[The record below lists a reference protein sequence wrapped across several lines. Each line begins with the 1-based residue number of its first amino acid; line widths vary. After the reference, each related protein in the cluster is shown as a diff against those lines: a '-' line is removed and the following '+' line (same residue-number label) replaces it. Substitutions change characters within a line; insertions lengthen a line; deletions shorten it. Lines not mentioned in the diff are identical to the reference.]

1 MEISISFLTFL
12 LFLGLGALSG
22 LFAGMFGVGG
32 GIVIVPSLT
41 IIFSILG
48 FNLEDAIRIA
58 MATSMANMIFVSI
71 SSFYSNYKLNFVVK
85 KAFYL
90 AMPFVLIGTITG
102 LMFASSIDG
111 RTLSTIFGIIMAT
124 VAIRMIAENTFIKRQ
139 SRGEIRT
146 NINKPLY
153 SSVFFV
159 IGNLGG
165 MTGLGGGFASVP
177 FLSYYCMP
185 IKEATGTSSGLTLT
199 ISFVGTFFYI
209 LTNNE
214 SINSPY
220 FIGYIFWAG
229 VLMMLPTSV
238 IFANIGAKLK
248 KRMQDKS
255 LVLVFSI
262 LLTIVSLKMI
272 FPNFFDALW
281 K

>member
-1 MEISISFLTFL
+1 MVISVSVLSFL
-12 LFLGLGALSG
+12 LFLTLGALSG

-32 GIVIVPSLT
+32 GIIIVPSLT
-41 IIFSILG
+41 FIFSLLG

-85 KAFYL
+85 DAFLL
-90 AMPFVLIGTITG
+90 AMPFVLIGTVTG
-102 LMFASSIDG
+102 LFFANSIDG

-124 VAIRMIAENTFIKRQ
+124 VAIRMILESTYFKNQ
-139 SRGEIRT
+139 SRTEIRT
-146 NINKPLY
+146 KINKPLY
-153 SSVFFV
+153 SSIFFL

-199 ISFVGTFFYI
+199 ISFVGTLFYT
-209 LTNNE
+209 LTNNH
-214 SINSPY
+214 SIDSP
-220 FIGYIFWAG
+220 FFVGYIFWVG

-255 LVLVFSI
+255 LVIVFSI
-262 LLTIVSLKMI
+262 LLTIVSLKMM
-272 FPNFFDALW
+272 FPKLFDAIW